1 MLGFRPA
8 LKYFNQYNSQ
18 KIVELFAHPLQESAH
33 GIQIIVIAGL
43 ARLLVLCITYWAMDV
58 NLPTISRNK
67 PIFSRTTGEFRFG
80 ENMLRNIKGLI
91 LCVSLETP
99 DVLIALIQVMR
110 LYTEM
115 ETH

>member
-1 MLGFRPA
+1 MSIYR
-8 LKYFNQYNSQ
+8 QSR
-18 KIVELFAHPLQESAH
+18 E
-33 GIQIIVIAGL
+33 
-43 ARLLVLCITYWAMDV
+43 
-58 NLPTISRNK
+58 ISRYFLAPQENW
-67 PIFSRTTGEFRFG
+67 RFG